1 MLTLENILEQWK
13 NDSEIYEHN
22 LDRSSID
29 IVKLHAKYL
38 EMLSITKLKLK
49 KTELNQKILLKDK
62 WLYYNGKLTEDELI
76 EKGWEYD
83 PFRGM
88 KIMKGDMNKYY
99 DSDIDIQQSEEK
111 VTYYKTI
118 VETLSEIVDT
128 LRWRHQTISNIIK
141 WKQFQAGG

>member
-1 MLTLENILEQWK
+1 LLTLENILEQWK
-13 NDSEIYEHN
+13 NDSVIDEHN

-49 KTELNQKILLKDK
+49 RTELNQKILLKDK
-62 WLYYNGKLTEDELI
+62 WLYYNGKLTEDELV

-111 VTYYKTI
+111 VVYYKTI